1 MTAPDAII
9 NQDKLYIQY
18 SGAGVA
24 MGRPDQTL
32 AFYLDVGD
40 QIHFMQHD
48 QSAGTWTDG
57 ITEPYTWVPDKDQVG
72 GGTIH
77 YNGRNGNAD
86 VIIVKAKGILFSTML
101 GKQAATQKKDPAQT
115 NFYASN
121 VIIGGGGTPANVL
134 NSRKVT
140 PFATVA
146 AGEKS
151 AKTNGGSSGGTS
163 AGSGSSS
170 GGSSPRGTSQGTSQ
184 STMYLIGGGAL
195 IALLFLF
202 TQKK

>member
-24 MGRPDQTL
+24 VGRPDETL
-32 AFYLDVGD
+32 AFSLDVGD
-40 QIHFMQHD
+40 QIHFMQYEK
-48 QSAGTWTDG
+48 GTWTDG
-57 ITEPYTWVPDKDQVG
+57 ISQAYTWVPDKDQVG
-72 GGTIH
+72 GSSIH
-77 YNGRNGNAD
+77 YNARNKTPD
-86 VIIVKAKGILFSTML
+86 VIIVKEKGILFSTQL
-101 GKQAATQKKDPAQT
+101 GQMAQTQKKDPAQT

-151 AKTNGGSSGGTS
+151 AKLNGASVSGGSSGGTS
-163 AGSGSSS
+163 AGGGSSGSSS
-170 GGSSPRGTSQGTSQ
+170 GGSSP
-184 STMYLIGGGAL
+184 
-195 IALLFLF
+195 
-202 TQKK
+202 